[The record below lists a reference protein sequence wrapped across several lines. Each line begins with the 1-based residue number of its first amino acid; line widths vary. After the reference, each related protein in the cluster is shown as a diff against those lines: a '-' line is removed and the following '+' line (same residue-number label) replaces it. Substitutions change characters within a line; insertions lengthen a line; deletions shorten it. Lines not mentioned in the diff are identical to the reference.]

1 MIQFAHPWFLLLAV
15 IIPALIW
22 WYRLYGKNQEGT
34 LRLSSIDLLQGRFIR
49 QGKRR
54 VRILSSIQIGVLLLI
69 VLALARPRLVDTLE
83 ETTVKVVDIV
93 MVVDISSSML
103 AEDFKPNRLEV
114 VKKTAAKFIEKRP
127 GDRIGLLVFAG
138 ETFIQCPLTVDSQV
152 LKTLLAEVTV
162 AEKDYDGTAIGMA
175 IANATNRLRSSKA
188 KSKVMVL
195 LSDGSN
201 NAGELDPLTAADLAA
216 EFDIRIYTIGAG
228 TNQSVTY
235 IPNRGYIRN
244 EIDEKTLQAIAEE
257 THGRYFRATDEETLE
272 DIYEEIN
279 QLERTEIEVREYTRY
294 EELYGWFL
302 IPALIFSFGFEI
314 LERSVFRRKT

>member
-103 AEDFKPNRLEV
+103 AEDFKPNRLEA

-138 ETFIQCPLTVDSQV
+138 ETFIQCPLTVDAQV

-175 IANATNRLRSSKA
+175 IANATNRLRSSNA
-188 KSKVMVL
+188 KSKVIVL

-279 QLERTEIEVREYTRY
+279 QLERTEIEVREYIRY

>member
-1 MIQFAHPWFLLLAV
+1 MIQFAQPWFLLLAV

-54 VRILSSIQIGVLLLI
+54 VRILLSIQIGVLLLI

-103 AEDFKPNRLEV
+103 AEDFKPNRLEA

-138 ETFIQCPLTVDSQV
+138 ETFIQCPLTVDAQV

-201 NAGELDPLTAADLAA
+201 NAGELDPLTAAGLAA

-228 TNQSVTY
+228 TNSVTY
-235 IPNRGYIRN
+235 IPNHGYKRN

-279 QLERTEIEVREYTRY
+279 RLERTEIEVREYTRY

-314 LERSVFRRKT
+314 LERFVFRRKT